1 MLELFRY
8 GARHRLRGTLY
19 LTVGV
24 ALLVGLVVWIYPSM
38 TAEVDLDSLLGAYP
52 EPVRKAFGVETLA
65 SLEGFLAVE
74 LYHFAWVL
82 LFGLYFAYAAA
93 GLVADAVEHD
103 RMDLWLALPLRRRRL
118 LVEQYLTL
126 LVPIVVLN
134 VVTPAVVYGASVLI
148 DDPIAVRPLLM
159 VHALSVPYL
168 LCSAAIGLVIGTFV
182 SRGAVAERAAL
193 ALVFALFLLE
203 SLLSGTAYE
212 EAGYLA
218 PTRYYDVN
226 DILVRGQY
234 DYVSAGVLVG
244 ATLVL
249 LVVAAAVFSR
259 RDIR

>member
-1 MLELFRY
+1 MLEVLRY

-24 ALLVGLVVWIYPSM
+24 SLLVGMVVWIYPSM
-38 TAEVDLDSLLGAYP
+38 SAAMDLESLLAAYP
-52 EPVRKAFGVETLA
+52 EPVRKALGVETLA
-65 SLEGFLAVE
+65 SLEGFLAIE
-74 LYHFAWVL
+74 LYNFAWVL

-103 RMDLWLALPLRRRRL
+103 RMDLWLALPIRRRRL

-126 LVPIVVLN
+126 LVPILVLN

-148 DDPIAVRPLLM
+148 DDPLAVGPLLM

-168 LCSAAIGLVIGTFV
+168 LCSAAVGLVFGTLV
-182 SRGAVAERAAL
+182 SRAAVAERAAL
-193 ALVFALFLLE
+193 ALVFSLYLLE
-203 SLLSGTAYE
+203 SLLTGTAYE
-212 EAGYLA
+212 EVGYLA

-234 DYVSAGVLVG
+234 DYVAAGVLVA

-249 LVVAAAVFSR
+249 LAVAAAVFAR